1 MYVVS
6 MCEINGEDGIPTFL
20 TQKVL
25 IGDVVFY
32 NPLLILVKRSINGLP
47 VRNWLIC
54 AFRVGRKAV
63 VNLP

>member
-6 MCEINGEDGIPTFL
+6 MCEINGEDGLPTFL

-32 NPLLILVKRSINGLP
+32 NPLLILVEIDQWATCEKL
-47 VRNWLIC
+47 
-54 AFRVGRKAV
+54 
-63 VNLP
+63 VNLCI